1 MRRREFISRLFQLFL
16 GALLG
21 GKALKAFG
29 AFSER
34 GVFDLGPAT
43 DFPPGTVRHLLLYD
57 VFIISDPE
65 GIYALLARCTHR
77 GGVLYKTENNDA
89 LVCCRHHSRFDL
101 EGKVTRG
108 PAYEP
113 LEWIRL
119 EKDEAGRLILYA
131 RYRGER
137 GRKVPHS

>member
-1 MRRREFISRLFQLFL
+1 MRRREFISRLFQLVL
-16 GALLG
+16 GVLVG
-21 GKALKAFG
+21 GRAFKAFG

-34 GVFDLGPAT
+34 GIFDLGPAS

-89 LVCCRHHSRFDL
+89 LVCRRHFSRFDL
-101 EGKVTRG
+101 EGNVIRG
-108 PAYEP
+108 PASES

-119 EKDEAGRLILYA
+119 EKDETGRLILYA
-131 RYRGER
+131 RYRGVR
-137 GRKVPHS
+137 GVKVPHG